1 MKLKFILTTGLLS
14 LGAVTAMQAQEVKF
28 NVPGQT
34 AAPAPAA
41 PAAPAPAPTA
51 APAAPEQTFT
61 EAQIME
67 SFGWFVAARI
77 GVHSLEFTPEQINSF
92 VKGVGQ
98 AASGKDAPYEL
109 GKIGPAMDQ
118 FIQQRQLAAM
128 AKLKA
133 KNDEASAAFFAS
145 LKGKAGVV
153 TLPSGLA
160 YEIVQPGTGENPKAT
175 DTVTVHYTGTLI
187 DGHVFDSSIKRGA
200 PETIALTEVVP
211 GWTEGLQKI
220 NKGGKIKLY
229 VPADLGY
236 GERGAGEIPP
246 GATLIFDIELID
258 FGPTPAA
265 PAAAPA
271 PAPASK

>member
-1 MKLKFILTTGLLS
+1 
-14 LGAVTAMQAQEVKF
+14 MQAQEVKF

-41 PAAPAPAPTA
+41 PQAAPAPVA

-77 GVHSLEFTPEQINSF
+77 GVNSLEFTPEQISSF

-118 FIQQRQLAAM
+118 FIQQRQMVAM
-128 AKLKA
+128 GKLKA
-133 KNDEASAAFFAS
+133 KNDEASAAFFAAI
-145 LKGKAGVV
+145 KAKPGVTV
-153 TLPSGLA
+153 LPSGLA
-160 YEIVQPGTGENPKAT
+160 FEIVQPGTGESPKPT
-175 DTVTVHYTGTLI
+175 DTVTVHYTGALI
-187 DGHVFDSSIKRGA
+187 DGHVFDSSVKRGA

-229 VPADLGY
+229 VPAALGY

-258 FGPTPAA
+258 FGPTPAPA
-265 PAAAPA
+265 AAAPA
-271 PAPASK
+271 PASK